1 MGPPAPRA
9 ALTPL
14 ATWSAVPI
22 GDTML
27 TGYKTYIGIAL
38 TALIGVAAI
47 LGIQPAADTP
57 QWLDAILMILTSIY
71 AAYGR
76 RDKERRSVDVS
87 A

>member
-1 MGPPAPRA
+1 
-9 ALTPL
+9 
-14 ATWSAVPI
+14 
-22 GDTML
+22 ML

-76 RDKERRSVDVS
+76 RDKERRSGDVS